1 MLAMRLVRL
10 IELHADKL
18 SRGLTQKLENNPHC
32 SDLRKV
38 PREEL
43 NARSYEIYR
52 NLSDWLLTKTEHD
65 VERVY
70 GEVGVRRAQQGV
82 AFSHLLY
89 AITATKEELWK
100 FLQDEGVVTKPVEL
114 FAEMEL
120 FRLLDQFFD
129 KALYHLACAYE
140 QVHRDSAVAAD

>member
-10 IELHADKL
+10 IETHADRL
-18 SRGLTQKLENNPHC
+18 SQSLTHRLENDPFC
-32 SDLRKV
+32 AQLRKV

-43 NARSYEIYR
+43 EARSYEIFSH
-52 NLSDWLLTKTEHD
+52 LTDWLLYKTEHD
-65 VERVY
+65 LERAY
-70 GEVGVRRAQQGV
+70 TEIGVRRARQQV
-82 AFSHLLY
+82 ALSHVLY
-89 AITATKEELWK
+89 AINATKEQLWA

-129 KALYHLACAYE
+129 KAVYYLTAGYE
-140 QVHRDSAVAAD
+140 SARVAQEVSAD